1 MDKNSITG
9 VILIILIV
17 VGYNALFP
25 PVIEVEAEKSD
36 NNTNFIIEQA
46 SVNKETNT
54 SIVLDTSE
62 LDDLH
67 QRTFGVFA
75 PSAKGSDKDIIIEND
90 VMKLSISPKGGRI
103 VSAILK
109 DYQTTDSL
117 PLNLIDRDSSAFN
130 IIFFSEGNRIIN
142 TQDLYFKSVDKS
154 DRSVAMRMMASNGG

>member
-36 NNTNFIIEQA
+36 NNTNVIIEQA

-67 QRTFGVFA
+67 QRKFGVFA
-75 PSAKGSDKDIIIEND
+75 
-90 VMKLSISPKGGRI
+90 
-103 VSAILK
+103 
-109 DYQTTDSL
+109 T
-117 PLNLIDRDSSAFN
+117 
-130 IIFFSEGNRIIN
+130 
-142 TQDLYFKSVDKS
+142 
-154 DRSVAMRMMASNGG
+154 

>member
-25 PVIEVEAEKSD
+25 PVIEVGAEKSD
-36 NNTNFIIEQA
+36 NNTTVIIEQA

-90 VMKLSISPKGGRI
+90 VMKLSISPK
-103 VSAILK
+103 
-109 DYQTTDSL
+109 
-117 PLNLIDRDSSAFN
+117 
-130 IIFFSEGNRIIN
+130 
-142 TQDLYFKSVDKS
+142 
-154 DRSVAMRMMASNGG
+154 